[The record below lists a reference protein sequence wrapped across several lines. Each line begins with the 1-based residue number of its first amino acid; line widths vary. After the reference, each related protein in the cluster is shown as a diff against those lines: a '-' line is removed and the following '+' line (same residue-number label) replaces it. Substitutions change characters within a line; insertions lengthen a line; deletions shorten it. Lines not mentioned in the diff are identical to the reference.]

1 MIGSFLVPPKSLMS
15 IYIILFNPQEMNEV
29 NVIVTLFYRWEYWAL
44 GDSLLDQLNIKGGDG
59 VRIWILTI
67 RFQSVSS

>member
-1 MIGSFLVPPKSLMS
+1 MLDSFLVPPKSLMS

-44 GDSLLDQLNIKGGDG
+44 GDSLLDQLNIKEGDG